1 MTAEQMAVLEERQ
14 KAWKAQEA
22 LEEVT
27 EMYEADLSSAYTA
40 VNRLSSARNIWSRR
54 ALAYKAA
61 LVAVLHATTLRN
73 AQEVV
78 DDALR
83 PVVTVIP
90 QPEDES

>member
-1 MTAEQMAVLEERQ
+1 MTTEQMAVLEEKQ

-54 ALAYKAA
+54 ALNYKAA
-61 LVAVLHATTLRN
+61 LLAVLHATTLRV
-73 AQEVV
+73 AQEVA